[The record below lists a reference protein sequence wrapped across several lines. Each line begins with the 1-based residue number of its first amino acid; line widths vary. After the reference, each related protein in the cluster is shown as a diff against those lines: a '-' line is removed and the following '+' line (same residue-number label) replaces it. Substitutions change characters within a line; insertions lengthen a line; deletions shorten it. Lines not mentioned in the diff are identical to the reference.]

1 MGGGGGGGGGFVA
14 PGSSF
19 IIFRAK
25 ESEEYEPE
33 KRKAEDMNIV
43 KELCKITEDKYDSVK
58 NVTRLGKKPEEK
70 GKSSPM
76 KVIFED
82 ERPKVS

>member
-1 MGGGGGGGGGFVA
+1 
-14 PGSSF
+14 
-19 IIFRAK
+19 
-25 ESEEYEPE
+25 
-33 KRKAEDMNIV
+33 MNIV

-58 NVTRLGKKPEEK
+58 NVTRFGKKPEEK